1 MVAILVALV
10 LLFAGVAVIY
20 LLLKNMTEEG
30 IDIAA
35 PGSCRRG
42 RCGVPSREGRL
53 SGTTAYSP
61 FRPQPGSRCYV
72 SISAGGAPSDMV
84 EWPVFSEQI
93 YDCSPTTQP

>member
-1 MVAILVALV
+1 MVTVLVALV

-42 RCGVPSREGRL
+42 RCGVPSRPPVEQ
-53 SGTTAYSP
+53 ADAAV
-61 FRPQPGSRCYV
+61 Q
-72 SISAGGAPSDMV
+72 PSDG
-84 EWPVFSEQI
+84 EDQSKEN
-93 YDCSPTTQP
+93 S